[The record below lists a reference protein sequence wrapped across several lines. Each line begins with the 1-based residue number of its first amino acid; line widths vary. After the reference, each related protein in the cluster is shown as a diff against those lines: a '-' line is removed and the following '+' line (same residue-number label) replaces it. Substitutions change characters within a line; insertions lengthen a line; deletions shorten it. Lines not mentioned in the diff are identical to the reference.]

1 MVSIRDIYREG
12 FCRLRN
18 VIDTPLMLTLYA
30 RSQFLKERNPYGEV
44 SWRKNVNAGAIIW
57 NYLQSEICRLR
68 QDHQDYL
75 SGAVIAELIAPCIS
89 YEMAKK
95 QEFIVSRTIF
105 QTYINK
111 AYSQYLQQKEK
122 DSFPQHIC
130 LLKQKEGA
138 IDIRKDDIYRLLT
151 VTLNLFLESENGKS
165 VQFMHQNF
173 RDCFAAIHIFQKAE
187 TAGGMGETIPQE
199 WTEPFHTY
207 TLEFLADLI
216 QTEEVCESDTGVWEK
231 IWAYNYQKEPDTFWG
246 NDHHMTVSAVSWCPD
261 NRYFLSASYDC
272 TLRIWNM
279 EDGSC
284 RILEKTMNPH
294 KRYIRC
300 AAWCPGDI
308 HSFVSA
314 GDDKSLVLWK
324 YNQESGRWI
333 SQEIGSC
340 NDWIIKLTWSPD
352 GRKIVCGDRGGNV
365 SLFFLNGECL
375 CREKMHG
382 ETVRYISWSP
392 DGKSTFA
399 TGADDGVICVWR
411 GEKPVLVLN
420 SHS

>member
-130 LLKQKEGA
+130 LLTK
-138 IDIRKDDIYRLLT
+138 RRCYR
-151 VTLNLFLESENGKS
+151 
-165 VQFMHQNF
+165 
-173 RDCFAAIHIFQKAE
+173 
-187 TAGGMGETIPQE
+187 
-199 WTEPFHTY
+199 Y
-207 TLEFLADLI
+207 
-216 QTEEVCESDTGVWEK
+216 
-231 IWAYNYQKEPDTFWG
+231 
-246 NDHHMTVSAVSWCPD
+246 
-261 NRYFLSASYDC
+261 
-272 TLRIWNM
+272 
-279 EDGSC
+279 
-284 RILEKTMNPH
+284 
-294 KRYIRC
+294 
-300 AAWCPGDI
+300 
-308 HSFVSA
+308 
-314 GDDKSLVLWK
+314 
-324 YNQESGRWI
+324 
-333 SQEIGSC
+333 
-340 NDWIIKLTWSPD
+340 
-352 GRKIVCGDRGGNV
+352 
-365 SLFFLNGECL
+365 
-375 CREKMHG
+375 
-382 ETVRYISWSP
+382 
-392 DGKSTFA
+392 
-399 TGADDGVICVWR
+399 
-411 GEKPVLVLN
+411 
-420 SHS
+420 